1 MFSLKPFLKKSC
13 FLLMP
18 LIAAIPV
25 LAQVP
30 PQYQAGYNQMMK
42 NQAFQNA
49 QFWQMNNMHMYRARY
64 LVNLKY
70 EYIVTLKDS
79 IKLIVKSKIHVGN
92 DSSDNRN
99 FLVFVDKNL
108 PKSDSN
114 RTRKIYCNE
123 TLSIFRHD
131 SGTGNPIH
139 GIATDSCWLF
149 KVVTGKISAYS
160 SLSEV
165 ENISSEYLAAFQV
178 ENGPIE
184 SLDPHKLEPILM
196 NDEKAYK
203 AFLKKN
209 YLLAIK
215 RYNGKN

>member
-1 MFSLKPFLKKSC
+1 MFSLKPFSKRSF
-13 FLLMP
+13 FLLPSLMAVTF
-18 LIAAIPV
+18 LT
-25 LAQVP
+25 AQVP

-49 QFWQMNNMHMYRARY
+49 QFWNRSNMHMFRARY
-64 LVNLKY
+64 LVNPKY

-79 IKLIVKSKIHVGN
+79 GDLYVKSKIHVGT
-92 DSSDNRN
+92 DSSDNRA
-99 FLVFVDKNL
+99 FLIFVDKNL
-108 PKSDSN
+108 PRSDSN

-123 TLSIFRHD
+123 TVRILRLD
-131 SGTGNPIH
+131 SRTGDPIR

-165 ENISSEYLAAFQV
+165 ENISSEYLAAIKV

-184 SLDPHKLEPILM
+184 PLNPDKLGPVLI
-196 NDEKAYK
+196 NNAKAYN
-203 AFLKKN
+203 AFVKKN

-215 RYNGKN
+215 IYNSND